1 MTSVAAVASEGENQN
16 SLIDRWTDRMREY
29 RDRVPFEPQSNPV
42 RQLAL
47 DLSRALEAGE
57 ISRED
62 LEAIAKALSDQALV
76 RRAKNSVRYLGD
88 RDADQLAEIVREQV
102 RDSAFKKGERISF
115 AKFRARWEK
124 PREGIVF
131 TAHPTFAIPYGLREI
146 LVQMIDTE
154 TYDDPSLLE
163 EMKKYHHT
171 PEDDISLGMEHE
183 QAQKVIENAQEAN
196 GRIVDIV
203 LSVARELYPEEWHKM
218 KPRPIQLSSWV
229 GYDLDGRTDIQW
241 YDCLRIRLDEKRIQI
256 ARDIEWIKAV
266 GAELDEDSDACKE
279 LMKLVRVFDKE
290 LKAVTRQVELFNR
303 DLEDPEQLT
312 KAANELTKRSARS
325 RKSIIA
331 RADRWIGRAI
341 DKETDDDV
349 KQRLVRLRAQIVG
362 CGLGTA
368 RIHLRLNAQQL
379 HNAIRKPMGL
389 EGNVDVTSHVL
400 LGRLDR
406 MVQEAKE
413 EQVNFGTLFVER
425 ATAVRQFIVAA
436 QILKHVDPEAPIRLL
451 IAETES
457 PFTVLAALYFA
468 KQFGIAD
475 KLDISPLFETVD
487 AFEHGARVIESLLET
502 KSYREK
508 IKTRGRLCVQHGFS
522 DSGRFM
528 GQIPAGIA
536 IERLQAQLTEVVAN
550 AGLGKID
557 FLIFDTHGES
567 MGRGGHPRSLTD
579 RFLYTLSPW
588 AQQRIE
594 ANGLGLHHETSFQGG
609 DGFVLFGTPN
619 LAFRVLA
626 HAMIAPSEAEPVEND
641 KFYSDSDFIRDFYEG
656 VRQYQIRVYEDEN
669 YRHSLA
675 AFGTNFL
682 VKPGSRKTK
691 RQYDAAKGARNPASE
706 VRAIPH
712 NALLQQFGMALNV
725 VNGVATAMRHEPDR
739 FVHIYRESP
748 RMQQLLAMVAH
759 AKNLSSIK
767 TLVAYSSV
775 FDDAFWVTRPYGHQE
790 LHVKEACL
798 YLADLLRDDR
808 RHDAMMH
815 LASFLRKDAIYLDD
829 TFSDVGLETRP
840 EWEDGR
846 LHLDVL
852 QAVRL
857 ALIQHI
863 FLLAA
868 RVPRFSTRNDIA
880 RDQIIGLILSL
891 RVEEAVQLLR
901 EAFPKDV
908 PEVAEYSLA
917 EPATY
922 TGYEGSDYAEIN
934 RTLIDPIVDTY
945 RMVLEIGVGV
955 SHHFGAYG

>member
-1 MTSVAAVASEGENQN
+1 MTSVAAVALESEEQD
-16 SLIDRWTDRMREY
+16 SLIARWSDRMRQY

-42 RQLAL
+42 KQLAL
-47 DLSRALEAGE
+47 DLSRALEAG
-57 ISRED
+57 D
-62 LEAIAKALSDQALV
+62 LTRAEMESVAKELSDRALAG
-76 RRAKNSVRYLGD
+76 RAKNTVRYLGD
-88 RDADQLAEIVREQV
+88 KSADDLTEILRAQV

-146 LVQMIDTE
+146 LVQMIE
-154 TYDDPSLLE
+154 TKTFDDPVLRQ
-163 EMKKYHHT
+163 EMKQYAHA
-171 PEDDISLGMEHE
+171 PEPDISLSMEHE
-183 QAQKVIENAQEAN
+183 QAQKVLENAQAAAS
-196 GRIVDIV
+196 RLIDIV
-203 LSVARELYPEEWHKM
+203 LSVARELYPDEWHKM
-218 KPRPIQLSSWV
+218 KPQPIQLNSWV

-241 YDCLRIRLDEKRIQI
+241 YDCLRIRLEEKRLQI
-256 ARDIEWIKAV
+256 ARDIEWIRAA
-266 GAELDEDSDACKE
+266 GSELDADSESCKE
-279 LMKLVRVFDKE
+279 LMKLVRLFEKE
-290 LKAVTRQVELFNR
+290 LKAVTRQVELFNGN
-303 DLEDPEQLT
+303 LEDPEQLT
-312 KAANELTKRSARS
+312 RAANELTKRSSRS
-325 RKSIIA
+325 RKSIVT

-341 DKETDDDV
+341 DKAGDDDI
-349 KQRLVRLRAQIVG
+349 KQRLVLLRAMVVG

-406 MVQEAKE
+406 MVQEAEE

-436 QILKHVDPEAPIRLL
+436 QILKHIDPEAPIRLL
-451 IAETES
+451 IAECES

-468 KQFGIAD
+468 KLFGVED

-487 AFEHGARVIESLLET
+487 AFEHGARIIESLLET
-502 KSYREK
+502 KSYRDE
-508 IKTRGRLCVQHGFS
+508 IKLRGRLCVQNGFS

-536 IERLQAQLTEVVAN
+536 IERLHGQLSDVVAR
-550 AGLGKID
+550 AGLGKIE

-588 AQQRIE
+588 AQQKVESR
-594 ANGLGLHHETSFQGG
+594 GLSLHHETSFQGG

-619 LAFRVLA
+619 LAFTVLA
-626 HAMIAPSEAEPVEND
+626 HAIMAPSEAGPVAED

-656 VRQYQIRVYEDEN
+656 VRQYQIRVYDDEN
-669 YRHSLA
+669 YRNSLA

-691 RQYDAAKGARNPASE
+691 RQYDATKGARSPASE

-739 FVHIYRESP
+739 FVEIYRDSP
-748 RMQQLLAMVAH
+748 RMQQLIAMVAH
-759 AKNLSSIK
+759 GKKLSSIK

-775 FDDAFWVTRPYGHQE
+775 FDDAFWVTRPYGNQE

-829 TFSDVGLETRP
+829 TFDDVGLETRP
-840 EWEDGR
+840 DWEDGR
-846 LHLDVL
+846 LQLDVL

-857 ALIQHI
+857 AMIQHI

-891 RVEEAVQLLR
+891 RVDEAVQLLR

-908 PEVAEYSLA
+908 PEVTEYTLD

-934 RTLIDPIVDTY
+934 RELIDPIVETY
-945 RMVLEIGVGV
+945 RVVLEIGVGI

>member
-1 MTSVAAVASEGENQN
+1 MTSVASVASEGETRE
-16 SLIDRWTDRMREY
+16 SLIERWSDRMREY

-42 RQLAL
+42 KQLAL
-47 DLSRALEAGE
+47 DLSRALESGE
-57 ISRED
+57 LSRED
-62 LEAIAKALSDQALV
+62 LEAVAKALSDRALAG
-76 RRAKNSVRYLGD
+76 RAKNTVRYLGD
-88 RDADQLAEIVREQV
+88 RDPEELTAILRQQIY
-102 RDSAFKKGERISF
+102 DSAFKKDERISF

-146 LVQMIDTE
+146 LVQMIETE
-154 TYDDPSLLE
+154 SFDDPALLE
-163 EMKKYHHT
+163 AMSEYHHA
-171 PEDDISLGMEHE
+171 PEPDISLSMEHE
-183 QAQKVIENAQEAN
+183 QAQKVLENAQEAN
-196 GRIVDIV
+196 GRLIDIV
-203 LSVARELYPEEWHKM
+203 LSVARELYPEEWHKL
-218 KPRPIQLSSWV
+218 KPRPLQLNSWV

-241 YDCLRIRLDEKRIQI
+241 YDCLRIRFEEKRLQI
-256 ARDIEWIKAV
+256 ARDIEWIHAAA
-266 GAELDEDSDACKE
+266 AELDQNSDACKE
-279 LMKLVRVFDKE
+279 LMKLLRLFEKE
-290 LKAVTRQVELFNR
+290 LKAVTRQVEMFNR
-303 DLEDPEQLT
+303 DLEDPAQLT

-341 DKETDDDV
+341 DKAGNDDI

-406 MVQEAKE
+406 MVQEASE
-413 EQVNFGTLFVER
+413 EQVNFGSLFVER

-436 QILKHVDPEAPIRLL
+436 QILKHIDPEAPIRLL

-457 PFTVLAALYFA
+457 PFTVLSAVYFA
-468 KQFGIAD
+468 KLFGVD
-475 KLDISPLFETVD
+475 HKLDVSPLFETVD
-487 AFEHGARVIESLLET
+487 AFEHGARIIESLLET
-502 KSYREK
+502 KSYRQM
-508 IKTRGRLCVQHGFS
+508 IKLRGRICVQHGFS

-536 IERLQAQLTEVVAN
+536 IERLQSQLTDVIAN

-588 AQQRIE
+588 AQRRIE

-619 LAFRVLA
+619 LAFRVMA
-626 HAMIAPSEAEPVEND
+626 HAMIAPTEAAPVEDD
-641 KFYSDSDFIRDFYEG
+641 KFYSDSDFVRDFYEG
-656 VRQYQIRVYEDEN
+656 VRQYQIRVYDDEN
-669 YRHSLA
+669 YRNSLA

-739 FVHIYRESP
+739 FVQIYRDSA
-748 RMQQLLAMVAH
+748 RMQQLIAMVAH
-759 AKNLSSIK
+759 AKNVSSIK

-775 FDDAFWVTRPYGHQE
+775 FDDAFWVTRPYGNQE
-790 LHVKEACL
+790 MHIKEACL

-829 TFSDVGLETRP
+829 VFEDVGLETRP
-840 EWEDGR
+840 NWEDGR
-846 LHLDVL
+846 LQLDVL
-852 QAVRL
+852 QALRL

-863 FLLAA
+863 YLLAA

-908 PEVAEYSLA
+908 PEVAEYSLE

-934 RTLIDPIVDTY
+934 RTLIDPIDDTY
-945 RMVLEIGVGV
+945 RMVLEIGVGI

>member
-1 MTSVAAVASEGENQN
+1 MTSVAAVASETEDRD
-16 SLIDRWTDRMREY
+16 SLIGRWSDRMREY

-42 RQLAL
+42 KQLAL
-47 DLSRALEAGE
+47 DLSRALESGDLT
-57 ISRED
+57 RED
-62 LEAIAKALSDQALV
+62 MEAVAKELSDRALV
-76 RRAKNSVRYLGD
+76 GRAKNTVRYLGD
-88 RDADQLAEIVREQV
+88 KKVDQLSEILRKQIYE
-102 RDSAFKKGERISF
+102 SAFKKGEQISF
-115 AKFRARWEK
+115 AKFRNRWET
-124 PREGIVF
+124 PRDGIVF

-154 TYDDPSLLE
+154 SFDDPGLRE
-163 EMKKYHHT
+163 AMKPFRHA
-171 PEDDISLGMEHE
+171 PEPDISLSMEHE
-183 QAQKVIENAQEAN
+183 QVQKVLENAQEAS
-196 GRIVDIV
+196 GRLIDII
-203 LSVARELYPEEWHKM
+203 LSVARELYPNEWHKM
-218 KPRPIQLSSWV
+218 RPRPIQLNSWV

-256 ARDIEWIKAV
+256 GRDIDWIKAI
-266 GAELDEDSDACKE
+266 GSELDAESEACKE
-279 LMKLVRVFDKE
+279 LMKLLRVFEKE
-290 LKAVTRQVELFNR
+290 LKAVDRQVELFNR
-303 DLEDPEQLT
+303 DLDDPAQLT

-325 RKSIIA
+325 RKSVIA
-331 RADRWIGRAI
+331 RADRWLTRAI
-341 DKETDDDV
+341 DKETDDDIQQ
-349 KQRLVRLRAQIVG
+349 KLVRLRAQIVG

-406 MVQEAKE
+406 MVQDAEE

-436 QILKHVDPEAPIRLL
+436 QILKHVDPDAPIRLL

-468 KQFGIAD
+468 KLFGVD
-475 KLDISPLFETVD
+475 GMLDISPLFETVD
-487 AFEHGARVIESLLET
+487 AFEHGARIIESLLET
-502 KSYREK
+502 DSYRQE
-508 IKTRGRLCVQHGFS
+508 IKTRGRLAVQNGFS

-536 IERLQAQLTEVVAN
+536 IERLQGQVADVVAN
-550 AGLGKID
+550 AGLGKIE

-588 AQQRIE
+588 AQQKVE
-594 ANGLGLHHETSFQGG
+594 SHGLGLHHESSFQGG
-609 DGFVLFGTPN
+609 DGFVLFGTPD

-626 HAMIAPSEAEPVEND
+626 HAMIAPSEAAPVADD

-656 VRQYQIRVYEDEN
+656 VRQYQIRVYDDEN

-712 NALLQQFGMALNV
+712 NSLLQQFGMALNV

-739 FVHIYRESP
+739 FVQIYRQSP
-748 RMQQLLAMVAH
+748 RMQQLIAMVGH
-759 AKNLSSIK
+759 AKKLSSIK

-829 TFSDVGLETRP
+829 TFDDVNLESRP
-840 EWEDGR
+840 NWEDGR
-846 LHLDVL
+846 LELDVL

-908 PEVAEYSLA
+908 PEVTEYTLD

-934 RTLIDPIVDTY
+934 RALIDPIVETY
-945 RMVLEIGVGV
+945 RVVLEIGVGV
-955 SHHFGAYG
+955 THHFGAYG